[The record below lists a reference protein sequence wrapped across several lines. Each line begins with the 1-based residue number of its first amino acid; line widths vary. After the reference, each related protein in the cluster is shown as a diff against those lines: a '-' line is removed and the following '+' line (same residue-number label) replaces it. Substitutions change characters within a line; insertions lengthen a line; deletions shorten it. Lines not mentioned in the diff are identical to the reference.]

1 MDSRARVRSAV
12 PTLSAS
18 DSAVFSFDDPVP
30 SDTALFCDTAVL
42 PAIKPHSIERQVQ
55 KTLLSQPNLK
65 FTSLVV
71 RRMRDGV
78 CIEGIVEDAADSDVC
93 SLARQVA
100 GVNRVVN
107 HLLVQRPAPVARPN
121 KPH

>member
-1 MDSRARVRSAV
+1 MDSRARVRSAA
-12 PTLSAS
+12 PTFSAS
-18 DSAVFSFDDPVP
+18 DSAVFTFDDPVP
-30 SDTALFCDTAVL
+30 SDTALFCDTAVM
-42 PAIKPHSIERQVQ
+42 PTVKPHSIERQVQ
-55 KTLLSQPNLK
+55 KTLLAQPNLK

-71 RRMRDGV
+71 RRLRDGV
-78 CIEGIVEDAADSDVC
+78 CIEGIVEDSEDSDVC

-107 HLLVQRPAPVARPN
+107 HLLVHRPEPATRPN